1 VKDKGWD
8 TCWGGMANVVYCNFS
23 NLFNNNYYSALAT
36 PNRCNPTHLSLAHTG
51 IANLGTSGIYFLP
64 SAPVSNLNLQAPTV
78 GVQVANGLPEK
89 SFASPTLAL
98 VPSLPP
104 AAIQGHVMSSF
115 PHTLI
120 GWGPFADLG
129 CAIMFTKTGVTVVD
143 PAGRCILKGWQ
154 ERDGPR
160 LWCFPLKAAKPS
172 LPVLVVH
179 DIHEGSGTRV
189 SAAGFSQ
196 PVPATPI
203 NAAAPSLSVPLPGG
217 SRGGGGGALGAQ
229 PASQPRHPGHWLTW
243 QSLLCPL
250 PLQGHAGH
258 GLGGQHL
265 QHNF

>member
-1 VKDKGWD
+1 MLCIAVLVI
-8 TCWGGMANVVYCNFS
+8 C
-23 NLFNNNYYSALAT
+23 LENNYYSALAT
-36 PNRCNPTHLSLAHTG
+36 PNCCNPTHLSLAHTG
-51 IANLGTSGIYFLP
+51 IADLGSSGIYFLP

-104 AAIQGHVMSSF
+104 AAIQGHVMTSF

-120 GWGPFADLG
+120 GRGPFADLG

-179 DIHEGSGTRV
+179 EIHEGSGTRV

-196 PVPATPI
+196 PAPATPI
-203 NAAAPSLSVPLPGG
+203 NAATPSLSVPLPGG